1 MLSALDEAAG
11 SNLDFDF
18 EVKTHDQNQLKMKI
32 NWANPSSVNL
42 SPRAQLWLQLQA
54 PQVFVSQDQL
64 RPVSFL

>member
-1 MLSALDEAAG
+1 VLSALDEAAG

-18 EVKTHDQNQLKMKI
+18 VVKTHDPNQLKIKI
-32 NWANPSSVNL
+32 SWANPSSVNL
-42 SPRAQLWLQLQA
+42 SQRAQLWLQLQA